1 MLFTNKI
8 KKIQF
13 KESIKVV
20 VAYMETYN
28 TNVWFPQISI
38 LSSWKVN
45 ENSKG
50 RGGGGSQQPNCL
62 RKSMKLNW
70 KFQGVGGS
78 KENTFHGGGMIIPG
92 PHNVI
97 LSKKFHFPA

>member
-1 MLFTNKI
+1 MCGSHKYPY
-8 KKIQF
+8 
-13 KESIKVV
+13 SPHGRS
-20 VAYMETYN
+20 MEI
-28 TNVWFPQISI
+28 PR
-38 LSSWKVN
+38 
-45 ENSKG
+45 G
-50 RGGGGSQQPNCL
+50 GGGGGSQQPNCL